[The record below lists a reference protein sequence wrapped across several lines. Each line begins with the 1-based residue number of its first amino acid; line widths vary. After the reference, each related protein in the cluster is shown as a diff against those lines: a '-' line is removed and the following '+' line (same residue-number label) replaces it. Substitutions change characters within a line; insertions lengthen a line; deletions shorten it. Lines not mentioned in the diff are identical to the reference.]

1 MTESA
6 RLVIAVDSRQV
17 GQADSAL
24 NSLGRTSST
33 VATAVKGMAAAFG
46 VRELYQA
53 TEAYASIANR
63 MAVVAII
70 PAAAIATP
78 YKPAK

>member
-1 MTESA
+1 MVESA

-46 VRELYQA
+46 VREL
-53 TEAYASIANR
+53 
-63 MAVVAII
+63 
-70 PAAAIATP
+70 
-78 YKPAK
+78 